1 MRYFWSFI
9 LGAFIGAAAF
19 AAWQAPTKIVEA
31 PAAAA
36 RQADGSLALER
47 TATNPKAKPVAA
59 IPKGG
64 KAERAIRVDVQPERA
79 DCPICSVDLT
89 LVRMPDDTRRVVA
102 SSQTGTVLGGLDV
115 PIERMAQEII
125 VKNNA
130 YSTLLAGITNV
141 ATNLSVQSGHGARF
155 SAPGAGQIAKIT
167 LYDAAGNKE
176 IVHCSARTTD
186 SFTIA
191 RGQEGT
197 TARAWNAGDG
207 FEERATSG
215 FLAVL
220 SQLDRTETHTA
231 VKTFAG
237 GIAGDTAFSGSPQI
251 AGGVSVTG
259 EPKFTAGIGSTY
271 TPNIGLTAARA
282 TKALTVALKTKALAD
297 PSAGSP
303 VDIAFRNITVT
314 TGNYVTRSIVAAA
327 SIVVPR
333 GAALGFLAARAGR
346 GFL

>member
-1 MRYFWSFI
+1 
-9 LGAFIGAAAF
+9 
-19 AAWQAPTKIVEA
+19 
-31 PAAAA
+31 
-36 RQADGSLALER
+36 
-47 TATNPKAKPVAA
+47 
-59 IPKGG
+59 
-64 KAERAIRVDVQPERA
+64 
-79 DCPICSVDLT
+79 
-89 LVRMPDDTRRVVA
+89 
-102 SSQTGTVLGGLDV
+102 
-115 PIERMAQEII
+115 MAQEII

-271 TPNIGLTAARA
+271 TQNIGLTAAVA

-327 SIVVPR
+327 SIVVPSGATLGFTAGGAGLFFVYACDNGTIR
-333 GAALGFLAARAGR
+333 EVGVSKKLMLDEAALHATTAVSATADSATVLYTTTAMATAAVRLIGRIDITTGAVAGE
-346 GFL
+346 GDNAG

>member
-115 PIERMAQEII
+115 PIAPIDI
-125 VKNNA
+125 TKDHPWA
-130 YSTLLAGITNV
+130 AGI
-141 ATNLSVQSGHGARF
+141 SRG
-155 SAPGAGQIAKIT
+155 
-167 LYDAAGNKE
+167 
-176 IVHCSARTTD
+176 TD
-186 SFTIA
+186 LESW
-191 RGQEGT
+191 GV
-197 TARAWNAGDG
+197 W
-207 FEERATSG
+207 
-215 FLAVL
+215 
-220 SQLDRTETHTA
+220 LDRDFGPVRFGGEA
-231 VKTFAG
+231 NKTGDNNYEARIKL
-237 GIAGDTAFSGSPQI
+237 GIRF
-251 AGGVSVTG
+251 
-259 EPKFTAGIGSTY
+259 
-271 TPNIGLTAARA
+271 
-282 TKALTVALKTKALAD
+282 
-297 PSAGSP
+297 
-303 VDIAFRNITVT
+303 
-314 TGNYVTRSIVAAA
+314 
-327 SIVVPR
+327 
-333 GAALGFLAARAGR
+333 
-346 GFL
+346 